1 MEINK
6 LGEQIF
12 GVVPQANVV
21 EGLFGLLI
29 TNAWSF
35 DWGSGADVNGWKVPA
50 TAEEANR
57 ARWIITWPVDERPT
71 PIYSSLPSR
80 TWGTRGGFGQ
90 ATQTPF
96 AATVYLTHPGNQE
109 SLTIPSGYPS
119 LAFNEGVFT
128 VPAACYISSVGI
140 KVMGSNVVV
149 ANTAEDGAD
158 AGKLK
163 YQAAYDSRV
172 IGTVRYFDTA
182 TNKLTV
188 VTKD

>member
-6 LGEQIF
+6 LGEQIQ
-12 GVVPQANVV
+12 GVVPTADVV
-21 EGLFGLLI
+21 EGKFGLL
-29 TNAWSF
+29 TTHVWSY
-35 DWGSGADVNGWKVPA
+35 DWGSLTDLPGWKVPA

-71 PIYSSLPSR
+71 PIYASVPSR

-90 ATQTPF
+90 AVQTPF
-96 AATVYLTHPGNQE
+96 AATVYLTHQGNQE

-119 LAFNEGVFT
+119 LAFLEGIFT
-128 VPAACYISSVGI
+128 VPTVCYIANVNLHNVGA
-140 KVMGSNVVV
+140 NVIV

-163 YQAAYDSRV
+163 YQAALDARV
-172 IGTVRYFDTA
+172 VGTVRYYDST
-182 TNKLTV
+182 TGKLTV
-188 VTKD
+188 ITKD

>member
-1 MEINK
+1 MC
-6 LGEQIF
+6 
-12 GVVPQANVV
+12 
-21 EGLFGLLI
+21 
-29 TNAWSF
+29 
-35 DWGSGADVNGWKVPA
+35 PA

-71 PIYSSLPSR
+71 PIYASLPSMVY
-80 TWGTRGGFGQ
+80 GTRGGFGQ
-90 ATQTPF
+90 TANVPF
-96 AATVYLTHPGNQE
+96 AATVYLTHQGNQE

-119 LAFNEGVFT
+119 LAFNEGIFT
-128 VPAACYISSVGI
+128 VPTACYIANVNLHS
-140 KVMGSNVVV
+140 MGANVIV

-172 IGTVRYFDTA
+172 VGTVRYYDST
-182 TNKLTV
+182 TGRLTV